1 MNNSPIDVRW
11 LDHLWTMLSPV
22 GRWRLNLHVL
32 CQRWLWRWRTEGG
45 EVVKR
50 MLDVIASALFLTIFS
65 PLYLIIAILVRLEDG
80 GPAIFTQIRVGRFG
94 QTFRMYKFRSMR
106 PDAEGLLAQVIAQNQ
121 HKEGVTF
128 KIKDDPRLTRV
139 GKWLRKVSFDE
150 LPQVWNVL
158 KGDMSLV
165 GPRPPLP
172 REVAR
177 YSLADRRRLLV
188 KPGITCFWQIGG
200 RSEIDFSGQVQLDV
214 QYIEARSFWTD
225 LVILLKTLP
234 AVAEG
239 KGAC

>member
-1 MNNSPIDVRW
+1 MNNAAIDTRW
-11 LDHLWTMLSPV
+11 LDRLWTMLSPA

-32 CQRWLWRWRTEGG
+32 CQRWRWLWRTEGG
-45 EVVKR
+45 EVIKR
-50 MLDVIASALFLTIFS
+50 MLDVTASALFLVVFS

-106 PDAEGLLAQVIAQNQ
+106 PDAEALLAQIMAQNR
-121 HKEGVTF
+121 HKEGITF